1 MIGQRWVGRALL
13 LGAIAITAI
22 AHPSHAQRA
31 GDGFLFQAPAGTW
44 TFRGGFTHAMAN
56 SDVFAFVTDQLTV
69 DRSDFSSPTFGTS
82 LGIRLSGRNELM
94 FDVSYAR
101 MNRSSEFRDWVD
113 QNDRPIQQTTS
124 LRRIP
129 ITVGLRH
136 YLTAPGRAIGQFAW
150 IPARR
155 SLYIAAGAGMMEY
168 KFDQVGD
175 FVDFTTLNV
184 FPDEYV
190 SQGWTPV
197 AHAAAG
203 VDIALGSFTMMNI
216 EARYMWAKAPMGA
229 DFKDFNRMDLSGPSV
244 TGGLTFRLF

>member
-1 MIGQRWVGRALL
+1 MLLAAIGV
-13 LGAIAITAI
+13 TAI
-22 AHPSHAQRA
+22 AVPSHAQRA
-31 GDGFLFQAPAGTW
+31 GDGFLFRVPGGTW
-44 TFRGGFTHAMAN
+44 TLRGGFAHPTAN
-56 SDVFAFVTDQLTV
+56 SDVFEFTTDQLTV

-82 LGIRLSGRNELM
+82 IGIRLSGRNELM
-94 FDVSYAR
+94 FDVSYAG

-113 QNDRPIQQTTS
+113 QDDRPIQQTTS

-136 YLTAPGRAIGQFAW
+136 YLTARGRAIGQFAW

-155 SLYIAAGAGMMEY
+155 SLYLAAGAGMMEY
-168 KFDQVGD
+168 KFRQVGD
-175 FVDFTTLNV
+175 FVDFDSLNV
-184 FPDEYV
+184 FHDEFV

-203 VDIALGSFTMMNI
+203 LDITLGSFTMMNL

-229 DFKDFNRMDLSGPSV
+229 DFEGFNRMDLSGPSV

>member
-1 MIGQRWVGRALL
+1 MTGQRWAGRALL
-13 LGAIAITAI
+13 LTAIGITAI
-22 AHPSHAQRA
+22 ALPSHAQRA
-31 GDGFLFQAPAGTW
+31 GDGFLFGAPGGTW

-82 LGIRLSGRNELM
+82 LGFRLSARNELM
-94 FDVSYAR
+94 FDISYAGT
-101 MNRSSEFRDWVD
+101 NHSSEFRDWVD
-113 QNDRPIQQTTS
+113 QNDQPIQQTTS

-155 SLYIAAGAGMMEY
+155 ALYVGVGAGMMEY
-168 KFDQVGD
+168 KFRQVGD
-175 FVDFTTLNV
+175 FVDFATLNV
-184 FPDEYV
+184 FHDEFV

-203 VDIALGSFTMMNI
+203 LDIALGSFTMVNL
-216 EARYMWAKAPMGA
+216 EARYIWAKAPMGA
-229 DFKDFNRMDLSGPSV
+229 DFVGFNRMDLSGPSV
-244 TGGLTFRLF
+244 TAGLTFRLF

>member
-1 MIGQRWVGRALL
+1 MRALL
-13 LGAIAITAI
+13 LTAITISAIAP
-22 AHPSHAQRA
+22 PSHAQHA
-31 GDGFLFQAPAGTW
+31 GDGFLFRAPGGSW
-44 TFRGGFTHAMAN
+44 TLRGGFAQAMAS

-94 FDVSYAR
+94 FDVSYSG
-101 MNRSSEFRDWVD
+101 MSHSSEFRDWVD
-113 QNDRPIQQTTS
+113 QNDQPIEQTTS

-129 ITVGLRH
+129 ITVGLRR

-155 SLYIAAGAGMMEY
+155 ALYVAAGLGLMEY
-168 KFDQVGD
+168 KFQQVGD
-175 FVDFTTLNV
+175 FVDFATLNV

-203 VDIALGSFTMMNI
+203 LDITLSTFTMMNI
-216 EARYMWAKAPMGA
+216 EARYLWAKAPMSA
-229 DFKDFNRMDLSGPSV
+229 DFEDFNRVDLSGPSL

>member
-1 MIGQRWVGRALL
+1 M
-13 LGAIAITAI
+13 AIAL
-22 AHPSHAQRA
+22 PSHAQRA
-31 GDGFLFQAPAGTW
+31 GDGFLFRAPGGTW
-44 TFRGGFTHAMAN
+44 TFRGGVARPMAN
-56 SDVFAFVTDQLTV
+56 SDVFSLVTDQLTI

-94 FDVSYAR
+94 FDVSYAG
-101 MNRSSEFRDWVD
+101 MKHSSEFRDWVD
-113 QNDRPIQQTTS
+113 QNDQPIEQTTS

-155 SLYIAAGAGMMEY
+155 SLYIGAGAGTMEY
-168 KFDQVGD
+168 KYHQVGD
-175 FVDFTTLNV
+175 FVDFATLNV
-184 FPDEYV
+184 FHDEFV
-190 SQGWTPV
+190 SQGWTAV

-203 VDIALGSFTMMNI
+203 LDLAMGSFTMVNI
-216 EARYMWAKAPMGA
+216 EARYMWATAPMGA
-229 DFKDFNRMDLSGPSV
+229 DFKDFDHMDLSGLSV

>member
-1 MIGQRWVGRALL
+1 
-13 LGAIAITAI
+13 
-22 AHPSHAQRA
+22 
-31 GDGFLFQAPAGTW
+31 
-44 TFRGGFTHAMAN
+44 MAN

-94 FDVSYAR
+94 FDVSYAG
-101 MNRSSEFRDWVD
+101 MHRSSEFRDWVD
-113 QNDRPIQQTTS
+113 QNDQPIQQTTS

-129 ITVGLRH
+129 ITIGLRH

-155 SLYIAAGAGMMEY
+155 SLYIAAGLGLMEY
-168 KFDQVGD
+168 KFHQVGD

-216 EARYMWAKAPMGA
+216 EARYMWAHAPMSA
-229 DFKDFNRMDLSGPSV
+229 DFENFNHMDLSGASV

>member
-1 MIGQRWVGRALL
+1 MTGRCWAGRALL
-13 LGAIAITAI
+13 LTAITITAI
-22 AHPSHAQRA
+22 ALPSHAQRA
-31 GDGFLFQAPAGTW
+31 GDGFLFGPPSGTW
-44 TFRGGFTHAMAN
+44 TFRGGFAHATAN
-56 SDVFAFVTDQLTV
+56 SDVFSLVTDQLTV
-69 DRSDFSSPTFGTS
+69 DRSDFSSPMFGTS
-82 LGIRLSGRNELM
+82 LGIRLSARNELM
-94 FDVSYAR
+94 FDVSYAG
-101 MNRSSEFRDWVD
+101 MSQSSEFRDWVD

-129 ITVGLRH
+129 ITFGLRH

-168 KFDQVGD
+168 KFRQVGD
-175 FVDFTTLNV
+175 FVDFATLNV
-184 FPDEYV
+184 FPDEFV

-203 VDIALGSFTMMNI
+203 LDIAMGSFTMVNI

-229 DFKDFNRMDLSGPSV
+229 DFHDFDHMDLSGPSV